1 MAAKGAK
8 NLKFIRLGLGLSV
21 MLITL
26 TGCVVGPNYH
36 PPQISTPFSWSQPK
50 KQITEEPA
58 QLAGWWRQFNDPQLV
73 LLVDDAI
80 SGNNDVASAK
90 AKVREARANLWQTI
104 GTVLPNFSGT
114 AAMNRSGAN
123 GGNEFSQ
130 FRGGFDSSWEI
141 DLFGAD
147 RRAIEAANYGLDA
160 SEEELRATMV
170 TLIGDV
176 ASNYV
181 TMRGL
186 QQKLALAK
194 RTAIA
199 QRKTADLT
207 RDKFTAGAV
216 SRLDVANAEGQ
227 AASTEASIPQ
237 LEANISVTIHR
248 LAVLTGRP
256 PASLDSSLKTRTG
269 GKLTAIPRPKWPI
282 ASGIPADILLTRPDI
297 RVAERQYAAA
307 TAKVGQKIAD
317 LYPKLTLTGNIAT
330 KASEVGDLGRN
341 STLSWSFGPGLSIP
355 LFNGGQRKAAVEVAE
370 AQRDQSFIVY
380 RAAVLTG
387 LEDVENALVNLTRE
401 RVRSARLASSAK
413 AYETSLKLS
422 RSLYETGNTSFLE
435 LLNAERSSFAAEQ
448 ASIDSRVAIANDYI
462 ALMKALGGGWDGGV
476 DTWPKEI
483 IDRNTGPHI
492 LTTLSSPSATKMQ
505 SQAIEKSR
513 KF

>member
-1 MAAKGAK
+1 MAARGAK
-8 NLKFIRLGLGLSV
+8 NFKSIRVSLFLSV
-21 MLITL
+21 VLISL
-26 TGCVVGPNYH
+26 TGCVVGPDYH
-36 PPQISTPFSWSQPK
+36 TPQISTPFSWSQK
-50 KQITEEPA
+50 NQITEQPA

-73 LLVDDAI
+73 SLVNDAI

-104 GTVLPNFSGT
+104 GTVLPSLNGT
-114 AAMNRSGAN
+114 AAMNRSRAN
-123 GGNEFSQ
+123 GGSEFSQ
-130 FRGGFDSSWEI
+130 YRSGFDSSWEI

-147 RRAIEAANYGLDA
+147 RRAIEAAKYGLDA

-176 ASNYV
+176 GSNYV

-194 RTAIA
+194 RTAAA
-199 QRKTADLT
+199 QRKTAELT

-227 AASTEASIPQ
+227 AASTEATIPQ
-237 LEANISVTIHR
+237 LEANLSVTIHR
-248 LAVLTGRP
+248 LAVLTGCP
-256 PASLDSSLKTRTG
+256 PASLDGRLGKTLG
-269 GKLTAIPRPKWPI
+269 PNKIPQPKWPI

-317 LYPKLTLTGNIAT
+317 FYPKLTLTGNISTSAT
-330 KASEVGDLGRN
+330 EVGDLGRN

-370 AQRDQSFIVY
+370 AQRDQSFIAY
-380 RAAVLTG
+380 RAAVLAG

-401 RVRSARLASSAK
+401 RVRAARLASSAK
-413 AYETSLKLS
+413 AYETSLSLS
-422 RSLYETGNTSFLE
+422 RSLYEAGNTSFLE
-435 LLNAERSSFAAEQ
+435 LLNAERSSFAAEES
-448 ASIDSRVAIANDYI
+448 SIDSRVAIANDYI
-462 ALMKALGGGWDGGV
+462 ALMKALGGGWDGV
-476 DTWPKEI
+476 IDTRQKEI

-492 LTTLSSPSATKMQ
+492 LSTHSLPSATTTQ
-505 SQAIEKSR
+505 SPAIDQSR